1 MRHKREFILGFALLL
16 IATLAFLFGWTN
28 IFTVKEVSVTGS
40 PNSQIT
46 KQVLEI
52 ADIKTGEKL
61 ARIEPR
67 AISSNL
73 ALAGIDWIESVK
85 ISRNWI
91 SRAVTINLAARDPIA
106 YSGSRYVDAS
116 GVLFTS
122 PVKVEKKLAEIK
134 AKDDSARAAAV
145 DFYLSLPAEIRDKAS
160 SITASSAKNF
170 QIVMDSELRINWGDA
185 ANNAVKVKIYQA
197 LLALPENKKIK
208 QMDVS
213 DPTKP
218 TVK

>member
-1 MRHKREFILGFALLL
+1 MRHKREFALGLSILI

-28 IFTVKEVSVTGS
+28 IFTVQKVSVNGS
-40 PNSQIT
+40 PNSEIT
-46 KQVLEI
+46 KQVLQI
-52 ADIKTGEKL
+52 ADIQKGEKL

-73 ALAGIDWIESVK
+73 ALAGIDWIESIN

-91 SRAVTINLAARDPIA
+91 NRSVTINLAARDAIA
-106 YSGSRYVDAS
+106 FAGGKYVDAK

-122 PVKVEKKLAEIK
+122 PVKISKKLAEIN
-134 AKDDSARAAAV
+134 AKDESARAATV
-145 DFYLSLPAEIRDKAS
+145 HFYLSLPSEIRANAI
-160 SITASSAKNF
+160 SITASSTKNF
-170 QIVMDSELRINWGDA
+170 QIKMDGGLRINWGDA
-185 ANNAVKVKIYQA
+185 ANSAVKVKIYKA

>member
-1 MRHKREFILGFALLL
+1 MRHKREFLLGITILL
-16 IATLAFLFGWTN
+16 ISTLAFLFGWTN
-28 IFTVKEVSVTGS
+28 IFTVQKVSVNGS
-40 PNSQIT
+40 PSSQIT
-46 KQVLEI
+46 KQVLQI
-52 ADIKTGEKL
+52 ADIKMGEKL

-67 AISSNL
+67 TISSNL
-73 ALAGIDWIESVK
+73 ALAGIDWIENVR

-91 SRAVTINLAARDPIA
+91 SRAVTINLAARDAIA
-106 YSGSRYVDAS
+106 ISGSKYVDAN

-122 PVKVEKKLAEIK
+122 PVKVSKKLAEIK
-134 AKDDSARAAAV
+134 AKDASTRAAAV
-145 DFYLSLPAEIRDKAS
+145 DFYLSLPQEIRTKAI

-170 QIVMDSELRINWGDA
+170 QIVMDSELRINWGDS
-185 ANNAVKVKIYQA
+185 ANSAVKVKIYKA
-197 LLALPENKKIK
+197 LLALPENKKIR

>member
-1 MRHKREFILGFALLL
+1 MRLKREFALGISILI

-28 IFTVKEVSVTGS
+28 IFTVQSVSVNGS

-46 KQVLEI
+46 KQVLQI
-52 ADIKTGEKL
+52 ADIQKGEKL

-73 ALAGIDWIESVK
+73 ALAGIDWIESVN

-91 SRAVTINLAARDPIA
+91 SRAVTINLSARDAIA
-106 YSGSRYVDAS
+106 TSGSRYIDAK

-122 PVKVEKKLAEIK
+122 PVKVSKKLAEIK
-134 AKDDSARAAAV
+134 AKDASTRAAAV
-145 DFYLSLPAEIRDKAS
+145 DFYLALPTEIRVDAT
-160 SITASSAKNF
+160 SITASSSKNF
-170 QIVMDSELRINWGDA
+170 QIIMDSGLRINWGDS
-185 ANNAVKVKIYQA
+185 ANSAVKVKIYKA

>member
-1 MRHKREFILGFALLL
+1 VRHKREFILGFALLL
-16 IATLAFLFGWTN
+16 ISTLAFLFGWTN
-28 IFTVKEVSVTGS
+28 IFTVKEISVTGS

-73 ALAGIDWIESVK
+73 ALAGIDWIERVK

-106 YSGSRYVDAS
+106 FSGSRYVDAS

-122 PVKVEKKLAEIK
+122 PIKVEKKLAEIK
-134 AKDDSARAAAV
+134 AKDDSTRAAAV

-185 ANNAVKVKIYQA
+185 ANNALKVKIYQA
-197 LLALPENKKIK
+197 LLALPENMKIK

>member
-91 SRAVTINLAARDPIA
+91 SRAVTINLA
-106 YSGSRYVDAS
+106 
-116 GVLFTS
+116 
-122 PVKVEKKLAEIK
+122 EIG
-134 AKDDSARAAAV
+134 RAHV
-145 DFYLSLPAEIRDKAS
+145 
-160 SITASSAKNF
+160 
-170 QIVMDSELRINWGDA
+170 
-185 ANNAVKVKIYQA
+185 
-197 LLALPENKKIK
+197 
-208 QMDVS
+208 
-213 DPTKP
+213 
-218 TVK
+218 

>member
-1 MRHKREFILGFALLL
+1 M
-16 IATLAFLFGWTN
+16 LFR
-28 IFTVKEVSVTGS
+28 S
-40 PNSQIT
+40 
-46 KQVLEI
+46 
-52 ADIKTGEKL
+52 
-61 ARIEPR
+61 
-67 AISSNL
+67 
-73 ALAGIDWIESVK
+73 
-85 ISRNWI
+85 
-91 SRAVTINLAARDPIA
+91 
-106 YSGSRYVDAS
+106 
-116 GVLFTS
+116 
-122 PVKVEKKLAEIK
+122 IK